1 MTQEEV
7 AIKFL
12 KMHDVKIEDINN
24 LYKEADALR
33 SLSHKNIIKLKFTF
47 PLPSQKSIVLV
58 MDYASGGELKGYLQ
72 KRWKL
77 DEAEAKE
84 IFY

>member
-1 MTQEEV
+1 
-7 AIKFL
+7 
-12 KMHDVKIEDINN
+12 MHDVKIDDINN

-33 SLSHKNIIKLKFTF
+33 SLCHKSIISLKFTF

-58 MDYASGGELKGYLQ
+58 MEYASGGELKGYLS
-72 KRWKL
+72 KRGKL